1 MKKEK
6 THDTLYS
13 IVNNLEYVIMIGI
26 VLSGKTTYR
35 KGNFEHEAIALSDF
49 GNVRK
54 KELEYAEVCL
64 KEQKSIVVDDTNL
77 TKNIRRLHIDLAK
90 KYDAKTI
97 GIFLNTSIGLIKQRR
112 WKRPDQLEMVVINKM
127 LKELQVPQKDEGF
140 DELIIVDG

>member
-1 MKKEK
+1 M
-6 THDTLYS
+6 
-13 IVNNLEYVIMIGI
+13 NNLEYVIMIGI

-77 TKNIRRLHIDLAK
+77 TKKIRKLHIDLAK
-90 KYDAKTI
+90 KYHAKII
-97 GIFLNTSIGLIKQRR
+97 GIFMNTSIGLIKQRR
-112 WKRPDQLEMVVINKM
+112 WKRPDQMGMVVINKM
-127 LKELQVPQKDEGF
+127 LKEFEAPQKDEGF
-140 DELIIVDG
+140 DELKIVDG